1 MFNNDIKEEA
11 SIEYSSNN
19 SDEESEIATIE
30 QNKKNEIIPPSVVKI
45 IVEKIEDEEIQHDLK
60 DDEEPLKKPKTRK
73 PKQQQQQ
80 QQVQQVKKSK
90 GKKVFLK
97 DTITTSEDEEVTKT
111 STKKGK
117 IITNFEI
124 FHWNIS
130 LITTSLLFLYSED
143 NFYFSLF
150 QNIET
155 PEQPVIPDS
164 IRFDPSKSLE
174 NKPKGLVDSLSKFF
188 TPGMKRTSRTAL
200 STLIKP
206 PSELETA
213 TPINKK
219 RKALFTSSGDDEG
232 IFKQKKIS

>member
-1 MFNNDIKEEA
+1 M
-11 SIEYSSNN
+11 
-19 SDEESEIATIE
+19 
-30 QNKKNEIIPPSVVKI
+30 
-45 IVEKIEDEEIQHDLK
+45 
-60 DDEEPLKKPKTRK
+60 
-73 PKQQQQQ
+73 
-80 QQVQQVKKSK
+80 KKSK

-97 DTITTSEDEEVTKT
+97 DTTTSEDEEVTKT
-111 STKKGK
+111 NTKK
-117 IITNFEI
+117 
-124 FHWNIS
+124 
-130 LITTSLLFLYSED
+130 
-143 NFYFSLF
+143 
-150 QNIET
+150 ET

-232 IFKQKKIS
+232 IFKQKKIMK

>member
-1 MFNNDIKEEA
+1 M
-11 SIEYSSNN
+11 
-19 SDEESEIATIE
+19 
-30 QNKKNEIIPPSVVKI
+30 KKWIRKAPKKVKI
-45 IVEKIEDEEIQHDLK
+45 REIENLIQKIREI
-60 DDEEPLKKPKTRK
+60 
-73 PKQQQQQ
+73 
-80 QQVQQVKKSK
+80 
-90 GKKVFLK
+90 
-97 DTITTSEDEEVTKT
+97 
-111 STKKGK
+111 
-117 IITNFEI
+117 
-124 FHWNIS
+124 
-130 LITTSLLFLYSED
+130 ED

-232 IFKQKKIS
+232 IFTKKNIMKW

>member
-1 MFNNDIKEEA
+1 MKL
-11 SIEYSSNN
+11 
-19 SDEESEIATIE
+19 
-30 QNKKNEIIPPSVVKI
+30 KI
-45 IVEKIEDEEIQHDLK
+45 I
-60 DDEEPLKKPKTRK
+60 
-73 PKQQQQQ
+73 
-80 QQVQQVKKSK
+80 
-90 GKKVFLK
+90 F
-97 DTITTSEDEEVTKT
+97 
-111 STKKGK
+111 
-117 IITNFEI
+117 I
-124 FHWNIS
+124 FS
-130 LITTSLLFLYSED
+130 
-143 NFYFSLF
+143 

-232 IFKQKKIS
+232 IFTKKNHEIIT

>member
-1 MFNNDIKEEA
+1 MSA
-11 SIEYSSNN
+11 
-19 SDEESEIATIE
+19 
-30 QNKKNEIIPPSVVKI
+30 
-45 IVEKIEDEEIQHDLK
+45 
-60 DDEEPLKKPKTRK
+60 
-73 PKQQQQQ
+73 
-80 QQVQQVKKSK
+80 
-90 GKKVFLK
+90 
-97 DTITTSEDEEVTKT
+97 
-111 STKKGK
+111 
-117 IITNFEI
+117 
-124 FHWNIS
+124 
-130 LITTSLLFLYSED
+130 TSLLFLYSED

-232 IFKQKKIS
+232 IFTEKNHETIT